1 MRLWSGMIRRGISQW
16 EEASMKRENRM
27 STLLVMDRTGHS
39 TFEFDPSDSTAV
51 AEAMER
57 FQALIERGY
66 TASERTGTGT
76 QRKVTEFDP
85 HRTETLFHPRLVGG

>member
-1 MRLWSGMIRRGISQW
+1 
-16 EEASMKRENRM
+16 MKSENHL
-27 STLLVMDRTGHS
+27 STLLVMHRTGHS
-39 TFEFDPSDSTAV
+39 TFEFDPRDSTAV
-51 AEAMER
+51 VAAMER

>member
-1 MRLWSGMIRRGISQW
+1 
-16 EEASMKRENRM
+16 MKNKNRN
-27 STLLVMDRTGHS
+27 SVLLVMDQTGHS
-39 TFEFDPSDSTAV
+39 AFEFEPSDGSAV
-51 AEAMER
+51 GEAMAR
-57 FQALIERGY
+57 FGALIDQGY